1 VRKLVHLI
9 RHGQSTFNAAFEA
22 TRVDPLHFD
31 ARLTPL
37 GHEQV
42 AAARDRLADT
52 SYDLVVTSP
61 FTRAIETTLGI
72 FGEKQPVLVEALHRE
87 WLWSSCDVGRSPT
100 LLAGEFPALAFDH
113 LDDPWWHDAEE
124 KEALGFAIEPEP
136 VFMQRLE
143 AFRAWLAARPEQ
155 RIAVVGHGTFFFML
169 TGVQL
174 ANCEML
180 PFEP

>member
-1 VRKLVHLI
+1 MRKTIHLI

-42 AAARDRLADT
+42 ATARDRLG
-52 SYDLVVTSP
+52 SEGYDLVVTSP

-72 FGEKQPVLVEALHRE
+72 FGEKRPILVEALHRE
-87 WLWSSCDVGRSPT
+87 WLWSSCDVGRSPN
-100 LLAGEFPALAFDH
+100 LLAGEFPALSFTH
-113 LDDPWWHDAEE
+113 LDDPWWHDADE
-124 KEALGFAIEPEP
+124 KDALGIAVEPEP
-136 VFMQRLE
+136 VFLVRLE
-143 AFRAWLAARPEQ
+143 AFRAWLTARPEQ
-155 RIAVVGHGTFFFML
+155 RIAVVGHGTFFFKL
-169 TGVQL
+169 TGTQL

-180 PFEP
+180 PWAL

>member
-1 VRKLVHLI
+1 MRKTIHLI

-42 AAARDRLADT
+42 AAARERLAGAA
-52 SYDLVVTSP
+52 YDLVVTSP

-72 FGEKQPVLVEALHRE
+72 FGESRPVLVEALHRE
-87 WLWSSCDVGRSPT
+87 WLWSSCDVGRSPS
-100 LLAGEFPALAFDH
+100 LLTDEFPALSFAH

-124 KEALGFAIEPEP
+124 KDALGFAIEPEP
-136 VFMQRLE
+136 VFMARLE
-143 AFRAWLAARPEQ
+143 AFRAWLTSRPEQ
-155 RIAVVGHGTFFFML
+155 RIAVVGHGTFFYML
-169 TGVQL
+169 TGQQL

-180 PFEP
+180 AFEP